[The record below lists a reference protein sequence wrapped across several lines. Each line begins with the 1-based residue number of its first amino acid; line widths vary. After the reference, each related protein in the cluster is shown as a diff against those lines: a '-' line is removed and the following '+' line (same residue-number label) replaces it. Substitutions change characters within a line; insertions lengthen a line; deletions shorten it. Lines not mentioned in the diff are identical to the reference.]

1 MDVNSCSRVTVQCH
15 CLSEANTSI
24 FRNRSLSSFQATSSD
39 LNWKVEQ
46 VSCTIF
52 YSATASTS
60 LLSSSPSGF
69 FFLKLI
75 CFASTLWR
83 LSCFRSR
90 KCIPQGTPFP
100 LTSKLHLYPV
110 GQTASFV
117 PFPWSGNK
125 KWINNFYE
133 LHTMTN
139 VSFCVNSWTVAESST
154 RIPSAPSKLKVDLTV
169 HLEGWLVTQCLFQTS
184 VSSYKIEMLWSDQ
197 QVCRLPGKFGSKV
210 MSQKRPPWL
219 RLGRSLTTSGGIVCG
234 EVLHMSHTDPSN
246 SRTQRRKISACFLK
260 GRKLLCL
267 WIWIKINNL
276 FSMW

>member
-60 LLSSSPSGF
+60 LLSSSPSAF

-246 SRTQRRKISACFLK
+246 S
-260 GRKLLCL
+260 
-267 WIWIKINNL
+267 
-276 FSMW
+276 

>member
-39 LNWKVEQ
+39 LNWKVKQ

-60 LLSSSPSGF
+60 LLSSSPSAF

-117 PFPWSGNK
+117 PLPWNICSSPHVKCCINVGFREAPCK
-125 KWINNFYE
+125 K
-133 LHTMTN
+133 
-139 VSFCVNSWTVAESST
+139 SFGILASYWT
-154 RIPSAPSKLKVDLTV
+154 PP
-169 HLEGWLVTQCLFQTS
+169 
-184 VSSYKIEMLWSDQ
+184 KI
-197 QVCRLPGKFGSKV
+197 K
-210 MSQKRPPWL
+210 
-219 RLGRSLTTSGGIVCG
+219 
-234 EVLHMSHTDPSN
+234 
-246 SRTQRRKISACFLK
+246 
-260 GRKLLCL
+260 
-267 WIWIKINNL
+267 
-276 FSMW
+276 

>member
-60 LLSSSPSGF
+60 LLSSSPSAF

-117 PFPWSGNK
+117 PFPWSGVRAPLCHFWK
-125 KWINNFYE
+125 KGLKKYLQAYTWAWKVQSQ
-133 LHTMTN
+133 LKCTQLTQLR
-139 VSFCVNSWTVAESST
+139 AEAGT
-154 RIPSAPSKLKVDLTV
+154 
-169 HLEGWLVTQCLFQTS
+169 
-184 VSSYKIEMLWSDQ
+184 
-197 QVCRLPGKFGSKV
+197 
-210 MSQKRPPWL
+210 
-219 RLGRSLTTSGGIVCG
+219 
-234 EVLHMSHTDPSN
+234 SN
-246 SRTQRRKISACFLK
+246 SFETDMKY
-260 GRKLLCL
+260 
-267 WIWIKINNL
+267 
-276 FSMW
+276 M